1 MSKVVPLAI
10 SMPTALAFDPSIMY
24 WVLASFGS
32 EKSVE
37 PYMLLTVVSSSVGIS
52 TVTLPLAAFV

>member
-1 MSKVVPLAI
+1 MLFAI
-10 SMPTALAFDPSIMY
+10 SIPIALEFDPTIMY
-24 WVLASFGS
+24 WVLALFGS

-37 PYMLLTVVSSSVGIS
+37 PYMLFTVVSSSVGIS